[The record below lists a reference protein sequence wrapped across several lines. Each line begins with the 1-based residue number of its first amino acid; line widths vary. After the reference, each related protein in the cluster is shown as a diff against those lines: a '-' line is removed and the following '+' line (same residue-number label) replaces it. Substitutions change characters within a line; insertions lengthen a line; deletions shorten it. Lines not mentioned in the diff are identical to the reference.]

1 MSLSVLAFLII
12 AITLPLSYALVKGIS
27 FAYEAK
33 DAKIHALDKAAR
45 KANN

>member
-12 AITLPLSYALVKGIS
+12 AITLPVSYGLVKGIS

-33 DAKIHALDKAAR
+33 DAKIQALDKAAK